1 MRMKA
6 LVHLV
11 SSPRSDHFKSIW
23 VYGKVQEEVESERA
37 RKWVLNIFFIFNS
50 HSPWEYDWV
59 DFFAVFVSCLFHIK
73 VKRLNPSVSRIF
85 FSFYLVHYE
94 MQLQLILI
102 LSVHSHFDTCYT
114 FFGRFNHNPQ
124 QSQTLLIDRDFNRK
138 LDGSMRVQKT
148 LLWCNRMQQNA
159 NNEIIYW

>member
-1 MRMKA
+1 MNTIFRAQIRDRIFVEVEMRMKA

-37 RKWVLNIFFIFNS
+37 RKWVLNIFFILNS

-94 MQLQLILI
+94 MQLQLVLI

-114 FFGRFNHNPQ
+114 FFWAFQPQSTAVPDTIDWPRF
-124 QSQTLLIDRDFNRK
+124 
-138 LDGSMRVQKT
+138 
-148 LLWCNRMQQNA
+148 
-159 NNEIIYW
+159 